1 METTARGKSSGKALM
16 ARRTSVWASG
26 CCDGKRALM
35 TIAVLTLLAL
45 AFAFTIEVGWIIRC

>member
-1 METTARGKSSGKALM
+1 M